1 MSDKELQNRWAVVT
15 GGSRGIGRAIALELA
30 ERGANLAIIYVEHH
44 EAAEHTLASLKAKG
58 VQAEKYQVDV
68 GNFEAVQKTFAQIVE
83 AHGRVDILVNCA
95 GINRDKSFGNLS
107 PDLWAQ
113 VIQTNLGGAYNC
125 SKAIWDHMKANKYG
139 RIVSI
144 SSIIGQTGNFGQA
157 NYAASKA
164 GLLGLTRSLAQEG
177 ARAGITVNAICPGFI
192 DTDMVRSIPAEILEK
207 IVARIPAQ
215 RLGQPEEVAR
225 AVAFLVSPGSAYI
238 TGHAL
243 NVNGGLYM

>member
-1 MSDKELQNRWAVVT
+1 MAGKELQNMWAVVT

-30 ERGANLAIIYVEHH
+30 ESGANVAIIYLEHH
-44 EAAEHTLASLKAKG
+44 SAAEHTLADLKAKG

-68 GNFEAVQKTFAQIVE
+68 SDFAAVQKVFAGVLEVHGHVE
-83 AHGRVDILVNCA
+83 ILVNCA
-95 GINRDKSFGNLS
+95 GINRDKSFANL
-107 PDLWAQ
+107 PADLWNE

-125 SKAIWDHMKANKYG
+125 SKALWEHMKANKFG

-164 GLLGLTRSLAQEG
+164 GLLGLTKSLALEG
-177 ARAGITVNAICPGFI
+177 ARTGITVNAVCPGFT
-192 DTDMVRSIPAEILEK
+192 DTDMMRSIPVDVLEK
-207 IVARIPAQ
+207 TISKIPMQ
-215 RLGQPEEVAR
+215 RLGKPEEIAR

-243 NVNGGLYM
+243 NVNGGMYM

>member
-1 MSDKELQNRWAVVT
+1 MTDKELKDNWAVVT

-30 ERGANLAIIYVEHH
+30 ERGANVAIIYLEHH
-44 EAAEHTLASLKAKG
+44 EAAEHTLADLKSKG

-68 GNFEAVQKTFAQIVE
+68 GNFEAVQQVFARIIE
-83 AHGRVDILVNCA
+83 THGWVDILVNCA

-113 VIQTNLGGAYNC
+113 VLQTNLAGAYHC
-125 SKAIWDHMKANKYG
+125 AKAVWDHMKGNKYG

-164 GLLGLTRSLAQEG
+164 GLLGLTKTLALEG
-177 ARAGITVNAICPGFI
+177 ARHGITVNAICPGFI
-192 DTDMVRSIPAEILEK
+192 DTDMVRSIPAEVMEK
-207 IVARIPAQ
+207 LLARIPVQ

-225 AVAFLVSPGSAYI
+225 AVAFLVSPFSAYI

-243 NVNGGLYM
+243 NVNGGMYM